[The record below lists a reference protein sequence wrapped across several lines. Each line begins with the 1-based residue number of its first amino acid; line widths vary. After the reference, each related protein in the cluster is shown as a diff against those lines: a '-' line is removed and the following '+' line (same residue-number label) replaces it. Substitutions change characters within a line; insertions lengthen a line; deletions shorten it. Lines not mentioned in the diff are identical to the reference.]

1 MTQSSVI
8 QEIKDRLDVVTVI
21 GRYTPLKKAGSSY
34 KGLCPFHSEKTPSFH
49 VFPETGTWKCFGC
62 SAGGDIFSFV
72 EKKENLP
79 FSDVL
84 RILAQ
89 EAGVQLHEQR
99 PEVRDAKE
107 KLRKIHA
114 IATSRF
120 QSQLLTSAEGKRARE
135 YLARRGVSQET
146 IEHFQLGYA
155 SDGWEHLITHLKD
168 KGFSLDAIIQAG
180 LAIQRDTGGAY
191 DRFRNRLI
199 IPISDLQGRVIAFGG
214 RILDSGE
221 PKYLNSPQTPLFD
234 KSQVVFGL
242 NFAKRAI
249 RAKDQVVLVEG
260 YMDVISAHQNGF
272 KNVVAAM
279 GTSITPQQ
287 IKLISRYTRNFVFA
301 MDADE
306 AGARAAWRGVQM
318 VQEALSARGVLT
330 PSSRGFKTEKRMLAT
345 INIAI
350 MPAGKDPDDVLR
362 EEPDLWASLIENAI
376 PVVDYTIQRIAKE
389 NDLSTAAGKSQFVH
403 DLLPALSK
411 IGDVIQRRHY
421 IGKVASM
428 IKALD
433 SDIEESLRQFERA
446 ERRYSAS
453 SRTHKPKSLSSP
465 PLHKPPHHLAPPSDA
480 TLISSDEEPP
490 LWPSAT
496 STAHPSSDQS
506 QAASTSSPFSIGT
519 EEHLLANL
527 LYHYQKVLPWLDD
540 ELAQLELSPIYGEDF
555 QDPVNRAIFDLLD
568 DFRFDA
574 TDQTNLDEFMSNQDA
589 LIYDKFLLL
598 WEYAG
603 YMESK
608 KPKNIQFHH
617 FQKDII
623 TSLIRLRADKLRKI
637 QREVTILQ
645 KDALPKDEK
654 ERMAKEVLVLTNE
667 RNKLKAAVWKFSQ
680 SGRIANTRRF

>member
-1 MTQSSVI
+1 MTDSSVI

-21 GRYTPLKKAGSSY
+21 GRYVPIKKAGSSY
-34 KGLCPFHSEKTPSFH
+34 RGLCPFHSEKTPSFH

-62 SAGGDIFSFV
+62 GAGGDIFSFV
-72 EKKENLP
+72 EKRENLP
-79 FSDVL
+79 FPDVL
-84 RILAQ
+84 RMLAK
-89 EAGVQLHEQR
+89 EAGVQLREQR

-107 KLRKIHA
+107 KLRQIHA

-120 QSQLLTSAEGKRARE
+120 QSQLLASAEGKRARE

-146 IEHFQLGYA
+146 IERFQLGYA
-155 SDGWEHLITHLKD
+155 SDGWEHLINHLKN
-168 KGFSLDAIIQAG
+168 KGFSLEAIVQAG

-242 NFAKRAI
+242 NLAKRSI

-260 YMDVISAHQNGF
+260 YMDVISAHQSGF

-318 VQEALSARGVLT
+318 VQEALSSRGVLT
-330 PSSRGFKTEKRMLAT
+330 PSARGFKTEKRMLAT

-350 MPAGKDPDDVLR
+350 MPEGKDPDDVLR
-362 EEPDLWASLIENAI
+362 EDPALWDSLIENAV

-389 NDLSTAAGKSQFVH
+389 NDLSTAVGKSQFVH
-403 DLLPALSK
+403 DLLPVLSK
-411 IGDVIQRRHY
+411 IGDIIQRRHY

-428 IKALD
+428 VKALD
-433 SDIEESLRQFERA
+433 SDIEETLRQFERA
-446 ERRYSAS
+446 ERRHSAS
-453 SRTHKPKSLSSP
+453 SRTRKPKPQSP
-465 PLHKPPHHLAPPSDA
+465 PSSNEPPPRLEPPSDS
-480 TLISSDEEPP
+480 TLIGSSEEPP
-490 LWPSAT
+490 LWPNAT
-496 STAHPSSDQS
+496 STDAPSS
-506 QAASTSSPFSIGT
+506 AHTRITPTVAFSIGT

-527 LYHYQKVLPWLDD
+527 LYHHQKLLPWLDD
-540 ELAQLELSPIYGEDF
+540 ELAQLELAPIYREDF
-555 QDPVNRAIFDLLD
+555 QDPLNRAIFDFLD

-574 TDQTNLDEFMSNQDA
+574 EDQADLDDFMSNQEP
-589 LIYDKFLLL
+589 LIYDRFLLL

-603 YMESK
+603 DLENK
-608 KPKNIQFHH
+608 KPKNIRFQHV
-617 FQKDII
+617 QKDII
-623 TSLIRLRADKLRKI
+623 TSLIRLRVEKLREI

-645 KDALPKDEK
+645 KDTLPKDEK
-654 ERMAKEVLVLTNE
+654 ERMAREVLTLTNE

-680 SGRIANTRRF
+680 SGRIANSHRF